1 MLLCEGGYFP
11 ENALEQAELLG
22 GTARRNE
29 MLGGEPGHT
38 GIEPELR
45 ASGLEPPS
53 DHPGDRPRSGHAL
66 AELRVVILAAAH
78 VADELED
85 MTFAVREVRQQPFPK
100 DIAHFEREP
109 QQDKARSLH
118 PEGCGS
124 VENAFDLAVIDG
136 GNDR

>member
-22 GTARRNE
+22 GTARRHE
-29 MLGGEPGHT
+29 VLGGEPGHA
-38 GIEPELR
+38 GIEPELL
-45 ASGLEPPS
+45 ASGLEPPP

-85 MTFAVREVRQQPFPK
+85 MTMAIREVRQQPFPK
-100 DIAHFEREP
+100 DIAHFERKP
-109 QQDKARSLH
+109 QQDIAGSFR
-118 PEGCGS
+118 PERRGG
-124 VENAFDLAVIDG
+124 VENAFDLAVVD
-136 GNDR
+136 